1 MSRDV
6 GDAMYIHST
15 SRYTMVDDTE
25 EKVMKRLRTIRIIQ
39 AGWVL
44 LLTSLLVGLV
54 VMPAGAVS
62 NRVQDRAQQQNSTTA
77 VNATIYITN
86 GTLAPIFQSKLD
98 AAVPGAVSSAISS
111 IVGKLPKQDQGWA
124 GQMANAL
131 LQPSASLTSLTTQ
144 SSGLATSIRMSL
156 YPGDPQP
163 ITASMLVSMKVINS
177 STIQVSATPLNG
189 SPALVNGPLATFSI
203 PIGQLSSISTTPGC
217 GDASLA
223 VKLQFPIALG
233 QGQASSQVQQVALS
247 DFVNHQQMQ
256 PTISHA
262 NTDTSQ
268 AVLNG
273 NTNSYVE
280 LPASSLAAIGSSV
293 SSLPISSSMTAQNI
307 QLSVQGSNLV
317 ITSDVYD
324 SFWGKIG
331 TATTTVAPTASGGN
345 LAVKVLSTTIT
356 VLNIF
361 TFPYDSYNQQIQ
373 QTLNAKLNGALTG
386 KFYVSQA
393 AIGANPHVPCAASN
407 SLVLTGSASLG

>member
-1 MSRDV
+1 
-6 GDAMYIHST
+6 
-15 SRYTMVDDTE
+15 
-25 EKVMKRLRTIRIIQ
+25 MKRLRDIRIIQ

-54 VMPAGAVS
+54 VMPAGAAS
-62 NRVQDRAQQQNSTTA
+62 NSVRNRAQQQNSTTA

-98 AAVPGAVSSAISS
+98 AAVPGAVNSAISS
-111 IVGKLPKQDQGWA
+111 IVAKLPKQDQGWA

-144 SSGLATSIRMSL
+144 SGGLATSIRMSL
-156 YPGDPQP
+156 YSGDPQP
-163 ITASMLVSMKVINS
+163 ITANMLVSMRVINS

-203 PIGQLSSISTTPGC
+203 PIGRLNSISTTPGC

-223 VKLQFPIALG
+223 VNLQFPVALG
-233 QGQASSQVQQVALS
+233 QGQASSQVQHMALS
-247 DFVNHQQMQ
+247 DFVKQQIQ

-262 NTDTSQ
+262 NSATSPT
-268 AVLNG
+268 ALNG

-280 LPASSLAAIGSSV
+280 LPASSLAAIGNSV

-307 QLSVQGSNLV
+307 QLAVQGSNLV

-331 TATTTVAPTASGGN
+331 TATTTVAPMASGGN

-373 QTLNAKLNGALTG
+373 QTLNSKLNGALTG

>member
-1 MSRDV
+1 
-6 GDAMYIHST
+6 
-15 SRYTMVDDTE
+15 
-25 EKVMKRLRTIRIIQ
+25 MKHLGKIRNVRIIQ

-44 LLTSLLVGLV
+44 LLTGLLVGLV
-54 VMPAGAVS
+54 ATPVGAVS
-62 NRVQDRAQQQNSTTA
+62 NSVRYRAQLQNSATA

-86 GTLAPIFQSKLD
+86 GTLAPIFQSRLN
-98 AAVPGAVSSAISS
+98 AVVPGAVSSAISS

-124 GQMANAL
+124 GQMAYAL

-144 SSGLATSIRMSL
+144 ANGLATSIRMSL
-156 YPGDPQP
+156 YAGDPQP
-163 ITASMLVSMKVINS
+163 ITASMLVNMSVINA

-203 PIGQLSSISTTPGC
+203 PIGQLSSINTTPGC
-217 GDASLA
+217 GNASLA

-233 QGQASSQVQQVALS
+233 QGQTSSQVQPVALS
-247 DFVNHQQMQ
+247 DFVNPRQVQ
-256 PTISHA
+256 TTTSRA
-262 NTDTSQ
+262 NSGTSQ
-268 AVLNG
+268 AVPSG
-273 NTNSYVE
+273 DTNSYVE

-293 SSLPISSSMTAQNI
+293 SSLPISSSMTAKNI
-307 QLSVQGSNLV
+307 QLSVQGSDLV

-373 QTLNAKLNGALTG
+373 QTLNAKLNGALSG

-393 AIGANPHVPCAASN
+393 AIGANPNVPCAASN